1 MTPANLL
8 DACIDASRT
17 IGANPSLVLHGGGNT
32 SIKDTRTD
40 VTGDLI
46 DVLFVKGSGH
56 DLATISADGFTPLR
70 IDRVR
75 AIGQLEH
82 LDDESLVNEM
92 KQACLDSQAPGA
104 SIEAVLHALI
114 PHRAVLHTHAD
125 AIVTL
130 TNQAGADQY
139 LTQVFGSDVLILDYV
154 KPGFSLAKQVAAA
167 AAQHDLSQLRGIVL
181 RNHGLFT
188 FSDSVDQALRDHL
201 DLVAQAEAALPQIE
215 AAGLALAPTPLQ
227 LAQLRTDISAAAGRP
242 MVLHQRPGT
251 AADHLILRQDA
262 AAATARGPLT
272 PEHAM
277 HTKFRAMVGTDV
289 AAYVSDYQAYVE
301 RHQGSLTEPLIPID
315 PAPRVILD
323 QQLGMVTAAD
333 SVKGATVIADIYEH
347 TAQAIVRA
355 DRMSSYQGLSESDTF
370 AVEYWSLE
378 QRKLAAKGAAKP
390 FQGEVALVTGAAS
403 GIGQACAL
411 ALRAQ
416 GAAVIALDQ
425 SAEITTSEPDW
436 LGIQC
441 DVTDAGA
448 LRAAVDAAVAH
459 FGGLDIL
466 VPAAGVF
473 AASHPIADF
482 PQPSWDTSFRVNVDG
497 LRTLLDVAH
506 PYLKLAPRSGR
517 VVVIGSKNVPAPG
530 PGACAYSASKAAATQ
545 LARVA
550 ALEWAKDGIRVN
562 VVNPDAVFDT
572 GLWTPE
578 LLAERAAKYGVT
590 IDEYKRRNLLSTEIT
605 SADVG
610 NLVAA
615 MAGPLFAATTGAQVP
630 IDGGSDRI
638 I

>member
-1 MTPANLL
+1 MSSPDLL
-8 DACIDASRT
+8 DACVDASRT
-17 IGANPSLVLHGGGNT
+17 IGGDPSLVLHGGGNT

-40 VTGDLI
+40 VTGEQVE
-46 DVLFVKGSGH
+46 VLLVKGSGH
-56 DLATISADGFTPLR
+56 DLASIGRDGFTPLR

-75 AIGQLEH
+75 AIGQLPE
-82 LDDESLVNEM
+82 LDDASLVNEM
-92 KQACLDSQAPGA
+92 KQASMDSAAPSA

-130 TNQAGADQY
+130 TNQSGADEL
-139 LTQVFGSDVLILDYV
+139 LTQVFGTDVLALDYV

-167 AAQHDLSQLRGIVL
+167 AQQHDLRQLRGIVL

-188 FSDSVDQALRDHL
+188 FSDSVEEALRDHL
-201 DLVAQAEAALPQIE
+201 DLVARAEAALPVVE
-215 AAGLALAPTPLQ
+215 SAGLQLAPTAEQ
-227 LAQLRTDISAAAGRP
+227 LATLRARISAAAGRP
-242 MVLHQRPGT
+242 MVLQRRSET
-251 AADHLILRQDA
+251 AADHLILRHDA
-262 AAATARGPLT
+262 VQATGRGPLT

-289 AAYVSDYQAYVE
+289 DAYVEQYQAYVA
-301 RHQGSLTEPLIPID
+301 RHQDSLTEPLIPID
-315 PAPRVILD
+315 PAPRVVLD
-323 QQLGMVTAAD
+323 AELGMLTAAD
-333 SVKGATVIADIYEH
+333 SVRAANVIADIYEH
-347 TAQAIVRA
+347 TAHAITRA
-355 DRMSSYQGLSESDTF
+355 DRMSGYQGLSEADTF
-370 AVEYWSLE
+370 SVEYWSLE

-390 FQGEVALVTGAAS
+390 FQGEIALVTGAAS
-403 GIGQACAL
+403 GIGRACAI

-416 GAAVIALDQ
+416 GAAIIALDRD
-425 SAEITTSEPDW
+425 EIATSEPDW

-441 DVTDAGA
+441 DVTDAAA
-448 LRAAVDAAVAH
+448 LRAAVLAGVEH

-473 AASHPIADF
+473 AASHPIDGF
-482 PQPSWDTSFRVNVDG
+482 PVQGWDTSFRVNVDG

-506 PYLKLAPRSGR
+506 PFLALSPRSGR

-530 PGACAYSASKAAATQ
+530 PGASAYSASKAAATQ

-550 ALEWAKDGIRVN
+550 ALEWAQDGIRVN

-590 IDEYKRRNLLSTEIT
+590 INEYKRRNLLRTEIT

-610 NLVAA
+610 ELVAA
-615 MAGPLFAATTGAQVP
+615 VAGPLFAATTGAQVP